1 MSMLFISM
9 IFFSVQLRSLF
20 EVMLHVL
27 RCPLERTVISLQWSC
42 LRSLYST
49 NPQSSPGEDSTET
62 RLSPLNI
69 QMLSRNLHKQIFR
82 GLKPKYGEDE
92 VQRSI
97 KHLQKHQ
104 LWGKET
110 PLLPDVELKLP
121 RMYGT
126 NIDEHFRILA
136 QTQSLPYLEAAN
148 KLQLAAIPPMP
159 QEWNW
164 EVGWTCY
171 GPSGKGHKVDF
182 PEESVLVFD
191 VEVCMMEGQCPT
203 LAVAV
208 SPTNW

>member
-1 MSMLFISM
+1 
-9 IFFSVQLRSLF
+9 
-20 EVMLHVL
+20 MLHVS
-27 RCPLERTVISLQWSC
+27 RCTLERTVISLQWSC

-49 NPQSSPGEDSTET
+49 KPQSSLGEDSTET
-62 RLSPLNI
+62 RLNPLNI

-82 GLKPKYGEDE
+82 GLEPKYRVEE

-97 KHLQKHQ
+97 THLQKHQ

-159 QEWNW
+159 QVWNW
-164 EVGWTCY
+164 EVGWTRY
-171 GPSGKGHKVDF
+171 GPNGESQKVDF

-191 VEVCMMEGQCPT
+191 VEVCITEGQCPT
-203 LAVAV
+203 LAAAV